1 MRDIFTWLTSF
12 LILIALILIIPLQ
25 LMCLDDLE
33 FDYINPYDYSSRVK
47 ILVLLEFM
55 GEGILCLFYLVT
67 GHWVMS
73 MLCAPISYFNVR
85 LYATGEHLV
94 DVTEVFLLLRRE
106 KNLRRL
112 KLAYLTILLFLDV
125 LWMIRSAIEDQDDDE
140 DYGADSFLD

>member
-1 MRDIFTWLTSF
+1 MMLCYWHNGVRLHQSLRLFVAGEDSGPPGIHGRRDFVFVLSSNWALGHVHAMCSHF
-12 LILIALILIIPLQ
+12 ILQ
-25 LMCLDDLE
+25 CE
-33 FDYINPYDYSSRVK
+33 TFG
-47 ILVLLEFM
+47 LVLQPFL
-55 GEGILCLFYLVT
+55 
-67 GHWVMS
+67 S
-73 MLCAPISYFNVR
+73 
-85 LYATGEHLV
+85 YATGEHLV